1 MCRHRLPATC
11 CFFAIQTRIALFAS
25 ICFIVDPSEALC
37 KAICD
42 NLRLILFGTR
52 HAFQR
57 KSRFLHSALHILA
70 QWSANWIIGRI
81 YSSYV
86 NHLIGRKLLFE
97 NLLIEKYLLETDDS
111 SITSKLFNLILQN
124 RRSNFIIPK
133 HVYFKNSLQR
143 IPLIFM
149 GRLFS
154 QFFKGNFWHLFWK
167 SSPSRLN
174 S

>member
-42 NLRLILFGTR
+42 NLRLIKI
-52 HAFQR
+52 

-86 NHLIGRKLLFE
+86 KHLIGRKLLFE
-97 NLLIEKYLLETDDS
+97 NLPIEKYLLETDDS